1 MPDSAPATAK
11 GPPSRGLRLALWIV
25 QLILAA
31 AFLMAGFMK
40 ATQPVDQLAAAM
52 GWPGDI
58 PPLLLRF
65 IGLAEFAAALGL
77 VLPAATRIRP
87 VLTPLAASGL
97 VVIMVLAFLFHIP
110 RGEYSSLPLN
120 AAFGVLAAF
129 VAWGRFFRAPIPA
142 RVRP

>member
-1 MPDSAPATAK
+1 MSDPAAATTE
-11 GPPSRGLRLALWIV
+11 PPSRGLRFALWIV
-25 QLILAA
+25 QIILAS
-31 AFLMAGFMK
+31 AFLMAGFMR

-58 PPLLLRF
+58 PPPLLRF

-87 VLTPLAASGL
+87 FLTPLAASGL
-97 VVIMVLAFLFHIP
+97 VVIMVLAFIFHIP
-110 RGEYSSLPLN
+110 RGEYSALPLN

-129 VAWGRFFRAPIPA
+129 VAWGRFFKAPINE
-142 RVRP
+142 RVRT